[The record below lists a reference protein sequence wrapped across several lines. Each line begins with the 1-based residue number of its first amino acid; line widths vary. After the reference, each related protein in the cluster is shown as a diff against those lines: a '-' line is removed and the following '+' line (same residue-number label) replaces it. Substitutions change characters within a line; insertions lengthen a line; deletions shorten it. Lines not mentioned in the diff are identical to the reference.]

1 MTIAHSRRNIRYYFQ
16 VLSVAGLPCALIL
29 IIARAICFPQR
40 PFSKMDN
47 DAFQF
52 ARCCFLRLDN
62 CHDFVLMC
70 ALHINRIPGYIVV
83 HADIGFAQLGFQEDV
98 FGYFCPENTRMPE
111 LENRVYMRPLR
122 NPLDLYYESRLEV
135 KTLKDLCWCST
146 SNMEGLAYSDFGSIA
161 PRKTMLASLP

>member
-1 MTIAHSRRNIRYYFQ
+1 
-16 VLSVAGLPCALIL
+16 
-29 IIARAICFPQR
+29 
-40 PFSKMDN
+40 
-47 DAFQF
+47 
-52 ARCCFLRLDN
+52 
-62 CHDFVLMC
+62 MC
-70 ALHINRIPGYIVV
+70 ALHINRIPRYIVV

-146 SNMEGLAYSDFGSIA
+146 SNMEGLAYSDFGSTA